1 MLPCLMRLNAL
12 FCNISLP
19 SVAAGA
25 QDVLEFPGFDNLQYM
40 QDMTSAKCY
49 HASIGETKQLT
60 DIRDNKKYWVTK
72 LKDGNCWMTQN
83 LDLDLYVNNTGRTLT
98 ASDSDVAGS
107 WTSTTGASG
116 LWTSDTGDYNM
127 VKYYDPGDKYCSDN
141 TTDAC
146 NLTSSNNNGH
156 DSQGNHYSWG
166 AATADTG
173 KNVSNDG
180 DIAPS
185 SVCPKGWKLPLSG
198 DQNGSN
204 NTVSGSFKYLVDA
217 YSIGAN
223 AAGSTALRS
232 APLYFVYG
240 GYVNNS
246 SLNNAGSYGYYWS
259 STANSATYAY
269 RLYFNSSNVNPSD
282 NFNRYFGYSVRC
294 VAR

>member
-1 MLPCLMRLNAL
+1 
-12 FCNISLP
+12 
-19 SVAAGA
+19 
-25 QDVLEFPGFDNLQYM
+25 M

-83 LDLDLYVNNTGRTLT
+83 LDLDLWEGDDETGNGVTLT

-116 LWTSDTGDYNM
+116 LWTGSSSNYNAI
-127 VKYYDPGDKYCSDN
+127 KYYDPGDKYCSDN

-146 NLTSSNNNGH
+146 NLTNSNNNGH
-156 DSQGNHYSWG
+156 DSQGNYYSWG
-166 AATADTG
+166 AATAGTAAS
-173 KNVSNDG
+173 VSNDG

-185 SVCPKGWKLPLSG
+185 SVCPKGWKLPLGGS
-198 DQNGSN
+198 SN
-204 NTVSGSFKYLVDA
+204 NTISGSFKYLADA

-223 AAGSTALRS
+223 ATGSISIRS
-232 APLYFVYG
+232 APLYFVFG
-240 GYVNNS
+240 GYVSGS
-246 SLNNAGSYGYYWS
+246 SLGYAGSRGYYWS
-259 STANSATYAY
+259 STANSATGAY
-269 RLYFNSSNVNPSD
+269 NLYFNSSNVNPSY
-282 NFNRYFGYSVRC
+282 NGGRYLGNSVRC

>member
-1 MLPCLMRLNAL
+1 
-12 FCNISLP
+12 
-19 SVAAGA
+19 
-25 QDVLEFPGFDNLQYM
+25 M

-156 DSQGNHYSWG
+156 DSQGNYYSWG
-166 AATADTG
+166 AATAGTAVS
-173 KNVSNDG
+173 VSNDG

-185 SVCPKGWKLPLSG
+185 SICPKGWKLPLSG
-198 DQNGSN
+198 DENGNN
-204 NTVSGSFKYLVDA
+204 NTVSGSFKYLMA
-217 YSIGAN
+217 NQGITTTN
-223 AAGSTALRS
+223 AAASTALR
-232 APLYFVYG
+232 AVPLYFARG
-240 GYVNNS
+240 GYVFRS
-246 SLNNAGSYGYYWS
+246 SLSGAGFLSTYWS
-259 STANSATYAY
+259 STADSAGLAY
-269 RLYFNSSNVNPSD
+269 SLNFNSENVTPSSTSLR
-282 NFNRYFGYSVRC
+282 NFGNSVRC